1 MPILSFLSKTSFDP
15 ELTDILASAFD
26 VAWERIRN
34 SGSPLAAEEAAAA
47 TRKTLAKTIIAA
59 AQAGERDKNRLVES
73 ALSQLTLEPSPHR
86 TAPSGDSSAT

>member
-1 MPILSFLSKTSFDP
+1 MTILSFLSKTSFDP
-15 ELTDILASAFD
+15 EMTDILASAFD

-47 TRKTLAKTIIAA
+47 TRETLAKTIIAA

-73 ALSQLTLEPSPHR
+73 ALSRLALEPPPRR
-86 TAPSGDSSAT
+86 TASPGDTSAT

>member
-1 MPILSFLSKTSFDP
+1 MTILSFLSKTSFDP
-15 ELTDILASAFD
+15 EMTDILASAFD

-47 TRKTLAKTIIAA
+47 TRETLAKTIIAA

-73 ALSQLTLEPSPHR
+73 ALSRVALEPPPRR
-86 TAPSGDSSAT
+86 TAAPGDTSAT